1 MTKITSDATPPSVKK
16 SQHVSITDSARRAIA
31 DRPVLWN
38 LLLRDLRSRYRRT
51 VFGWSWSML
60 NPAITTAIYG
70 FVFTVFFKILPDPG
84 RPSGMT
90 SFTFY
95 LLSGILPW
103 NAMVN
108 GTLGG
113 MGGLLGGAQLM
124 SKVRFAREHL
134 VLATVMAMFVSLAIE
149 LCVLTTLE
157 LAAGYFT
164 LHLLPIA
171 ALLLVL
177 LGLFTAGVSLVLSAV
192 NLRYRD
198 VQHITNIFFLVWFYI
213 TPVIYP
219 TKVIPL
225 SKEVFGIS
233 VPLRQLLGLNPMS
246 RFLLAFRNCFF
257 DVTPPGVNTLVGLT
271 AISITTFVLGYIFFV
286 RRSPWFVEEL

>member
-1 MTKITSDATPPSVKK
+1 MSNTVDVTPPTVKK
-16 SQHVSITDSARRAIA
+16 QHVSIADSVRRAVA

-60 NPAITTAIYG
+60 NPAITTAVYG

-103 NAMVN
+103 NALVN
-108 GTLGG
+108 GTVGG
-113 MGGLLGGAQLM
+113 MGGLLGGAHLM

-149 LCVLTTLE
+149 LCVLIILE
-157 LAAGYFT
+157 LATGYST

-171 ALLLVL
+171 VLLVLL
-177 LGLFTAGVSLVLSAV
+177 LGLFTSGVSLILSAI

-225 SKEVFGIS
+225 SKEVFGVS
-233 VPLRQLLGLNPMS
+233 LPVRQILGFNPMS

-257 DVTPPGVNTLVGLT
+257 DITPPGLNTLLGLT
-271 AISITTFVLGYIFFV
+271 AISVLTFAVGYVFFV